1 MTVVIN
7 EFETLGE
14 APAPAASANGASP
27 QATERA
33 HGRRTRMAIA
43 RQIRMGR
50 N

>member
-14 APAPAASANGASP
+14 APPTSGAATGAAPEVTQRAARRRARMAAS
-27 QATERA
+27 R
-33 HGRRTRMAIA
+33 HLRMA
-43 RQIRMGR
+43 R

>member
-1 MTVVIN
+1 MSVVIN

-14 APAPAASANGASP
+14 ASPPATSANGASP

-33 HGRRTRMAIA
+33 HGRRVRMAVA
-43 RQIRMGR
+43 RQMRMVR